1 MRLTFTNRGAPDWL
15 LLQRFGGKVG
25 RGLAA
30 ELSRRHDFSTRVEF
44 CAAPVL
50 TSYTGED
57 ESFDATGHNDKVE
70 TVVCSR
76 TKGVQKVDLTRGQ
89 RLEGFSDWLTG
100 KLRGLLGEGGHS

>member
-1 MRLTFTNRGAPDWL
+1 VRLTFTNRGAPDWL
-15 LLQRFGGKVG
+15 LLQRFGGEVG

-30 ELSRRHDFSTRVEF
+30 ELSRRHDFPTRVEF
-44 CAAPVL
+44 CVAPVL

-57 ESFDATGHNDKVE
+57 ESFDATGHNGKVE

-89 RLEGFSDWLTG
+89 RLEGCFDRLLG
-100 KLRGLLGEGGHS
+100 MLRGLPGGVHS